1 MPSGV
6 RAKRLKNKQAC
17 GKVLMHSETNFIHH
31 KFRMQYPDIE
41 LEARNEFK
49 MVSNISVDRTA
60 NVSTVVNFMMK
71 NDTITAPIRAY
82 KRSV

>member
-1 MPSGV
+1 
-6 RAKRLKNKQAC
+6 
-17 GKVLMHSETNFIHH
+17 MHSETNFIHH

-60 NVSTVVNFMMK
+60 VANFMMK